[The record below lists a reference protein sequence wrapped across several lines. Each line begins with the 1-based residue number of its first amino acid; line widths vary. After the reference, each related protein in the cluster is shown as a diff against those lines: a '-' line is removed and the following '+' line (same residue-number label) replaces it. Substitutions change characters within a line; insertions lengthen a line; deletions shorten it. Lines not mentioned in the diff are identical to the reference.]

1 MDDLILSKPDH
12 PEGVNPMNKKIRIL
26 LIISVL
32 AVLLVP
38 ASTSASG
45 LADDKVI
52 FGGNYTLQE
61 GDVLTGDLVAF
72 GGNVEIEIGATV
84 NGDVAVMGGNL
95 TSAGIINGNL
105 VGMGGF
111 VTLQETAR
119 VNGDLT
125 VLGSSLDQ
133 EPGARIDGN
142 IITENSFPF
151 EFTLPSSVTAFNGDF
166 SDFSFW
172 GAPFVSAGWFF
183 FRLLIW
189 AGLAVILMLFL
200 EENALKVK
208 KSAFEQP
215 AITFLTGLGIA
226 LIAPVVLLILTITL
240 LLIPVALIGVFLLIF
255 AWMVGWVALGLE
267 VGRRLSRALDQT
279 WPAPVNAGIGMF
291 LTFLLFNGF
300 QQIVPCFGFLPKTI
314 AGLWM
319 LGAVLLTRFGTQ
331 DYPST
336 DVGTGTEQIS
346 GVFEPVETE
355 ATPGS
360 EEETPQDSPED
371 NASPDAEQ
379 ED

>member
-1 MDDLILSKPDH
+1 
-12 PEGVNPMNKKIRIL
+12 MNKKIRIL
-26 LIISVL
+26 LIITVL
-32 AVLLVP
+32 AVLLIP
-38 ASTSASG
+38 ASASASG
-45 LADDKVI
+45 LTDDKVI
-52 FGGNYTLQE
+52 FGGNYTLQAGE
-61 GDVLTGDLVAF
+61 VLTGDLVAF
-72 GGNVEIEIGATV
+72 GGNVEIEADATV

-95 TSAGIINGNL
+95 TSAGLVNGNL

-111 VTLQETAR
+111 VTLEETAR

-125 VLGSSLDQ
+125 VLGSSFDQ

-151 EFTLPSSVTAFNGDF
+151 EFTLPSSVSAFNGDF
-166 SDFSFW
+166 SDISFW

-189 AGLAVILMLFL
+189 AGLAVILLLFL
-200 EENALKVK
+200 EDNTLKVNQA
-208 KSAFEQP
+208 AFEQP

-226 LIAPVVLLILTITL
+226 IFAPLFLLILTITI
-240 LLIPVALIGVFLLIF
+240 LLIPVALIGIFLLIF

-319 LGAVLLTRFGTQ
+319 LGAVILTRFGTQ
-331 DYPST
+331 SYPES
-336 DVGTGTEQIS
+336 DSGSGLDEIS
-346 GVFEPVETE
+346 GVFEPVEAETAADPNIQE
-355 ATPGS
+355 S
-360 EEETPQDSPED
+360 EKSSEDRPAADPDQEES
-371 NASPDAEQ
+371 AE
-379 ED
+379 E

>member
-1 MDDLILSKPDH
+1 
-12 PEGVNPMNKKIRIL
+12 MNKKIRLLL
-26 LIISVL
+26 LISIL
-32 AVLLVP
+32 AVLLIPVS
-38 ASTSASG
+38 ASASG

-61 GDVLTGDLVAF
+61 GELLTGDLVAF
-72 GGNVEIEIGATV
+72 GGNVEIQKDATV

-95 TSAGIINGNL
+95 TSAGLINGNL

-111 VTLQETAR
+111 VTLEDTAR

-125 VLGSSLDQ
+125 VLGSVLEQ

-151 EFTLPSSVTAFNGDF
+151 EFTLPSSVTAFNGDL

-208 KSAFEQP
+208 GAAFEQP

-226 LIAPVVLLILTITL
+226 LIAPVVLLVLTITL

-267 VGRRLSRALDQT
+267 VGRRLSRALDQS
-279 WPAPVNAGIGMF
+279 WPAPINAGIGMF

-331 DYPST
+331 AYPSA
-336 DVGTGTEQIS
+336 DVGSGSDEIS

-355 ATPGS
+355 EPPAQEEDTPENSAGKSNPSDS
-360 EEETPQDSPED
+360 EQKK
-371 NASPDAEQ
+371 
-379 ED
+379 